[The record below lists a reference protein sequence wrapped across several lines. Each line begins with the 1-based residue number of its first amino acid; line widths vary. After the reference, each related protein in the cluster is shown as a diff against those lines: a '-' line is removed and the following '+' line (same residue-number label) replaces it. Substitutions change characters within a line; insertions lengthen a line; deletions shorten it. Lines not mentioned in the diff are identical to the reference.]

1 MQNFR
6 AAEVGKQT
14 CGRIS
19 MRLAVTNASKLILAE
34 AAAARK
40 TDAPASVAPAANLD
54 KFRQQIVQQLGGA
67 PAPLPRRER
76 YHDFG
81 ETRIPNAAGDI
92 SRTDTASSDPHITTE
107 ELQDRNAKLQAHA
120 TRLGTTFRA
129 LLLFVVHGEKER
141 LQEQCAELEADI
153 EADIDARADAS
164 DAAGAEDRAAM
175 EEELLMAHGQLRTL
189 AAYEQQLLSQG
200 LSDEPPGNEYEPFG
214 GGSPARLRRDGSSE
228 ATRAER
234 KQQLLLEAMQTLLL
248 AEPGGDDGTYEEFV
262 MGPAGAL
269 PSARLSV
276 ASGGGGGGGG
286 VVEAEALAE
295 AERRVA
301 AAEARA
307 EAAEAAAVA
316 EAAELRRR
324 LAAVELRASALAD
337 AAGAATRAAEA
348 RAEAA
353 EAAALAAEAA
363 VAEAAEA
370 AAEATDAARAAA
382 AAAAEA
388 KRRAAAEAER
398 AEAAEAKAAAAAAE
412 AAAEVAATAEAEESR
427 AAEAREAQQRWLRD
441 EVQKAEAEA
450 AAQAEAAAA
459 AAAAEAEAAAEEE
472 AAARERAEVEAREEA
487 KRRKRLQ
494 MEREASQLRAKLG
507 LPTTPMRGSGGGGG
521 IGGDG
526 SPSRLGSMF
535 QFGLAKRS
543 CGFWPSP
550 PRDVSPSTPSPS
562 PKRSSSSGNGRLR

>member
-107 ELQDRNAKLQAHA
+107 ELLDRNAKLQAHA

-214 GGSPARLRRDGSSE
+214 GGAPARLRRDG
-228 ATRAER
+228 
-234 KQQLLLEAMQTLLL
+234 
-248 AEPGGDDGTYEEFV
+248 
-262 MGPAGAL
+262 
-269 PSARLSV
+269 
-276 ASGGGGGGGG
+276 
-286 VVEAEALAE
+286 
-295 AERRVA
+295 
-301 AAEARA
+301 
-307 EAAEAAAVA
+307 
-316 EAAELRRR
+316 
-324 LAAVELRASALAD
+324 
-337 AAGAATRAAEA
+337 
-348 RAEAA
+348 
-353 EAAALAAEAA
+353 
-363 VAEAAEA
+363 
-370 AAEATDAARAAA
+370 
-382 AAAAEA
+382 
-388 KRRAAAEAER
+388 
-398 AEAAEAKAAAAAAE
+398 
-412 AAAEVAATAEAEESR
+412 
-427 AAEAREAQQRWLRD
+427 
-441 EVQKAEAEA
+441 
-450 AAQAEAAAA
+450 
-459 AAAAEAEAAAEEE
+459 
-472 AAARERAEVEAREEA
+472 
-487 KRRKRLQ
+487 
-494 MEREASQLRAKLG
+494 
-507 LPTTPMRGSGGGGG
+507 
-521 IGGDG
+521 
-526 SPSRLGSMF
+526 
-535 QFGLAKRS
+535 
-543 CGFWPSP
+543 
-550 PRDVSPSTPSPS
+550 
-562 PKRSSSSGNGRLR
+562 